1 MVISNLKAELA
12 DIDHVCT
19 TADCWSAVNKEFM
32 GITIHWLDKNDISQ
46 RRSAVLACRRVLADV
61 YKEFQIQNKIV
72 CTVTD
77 NASNFVKAFNC
88 FGESVAVT
96 DAADEAT
103 EDDASEESGPAS
115 ESSDED
121 DGIEP
126 APLSD
131 LEDPCL
137 PPHRRCMAHTLNL
150 VAKDTEK
157 VSDRL
162 QSASEARLFKGIC
175 STVWNRVKRSPKA
188 SDFVEEKLGIGF
200 VTPNETR

>member
-1 MVISNLKAELA
+1 MHC
-12 DIDHVCT
+12 D
-19 TADCWSAVNKEFM
+19 
-32 GITIHWLDKNDISQ
+32 GQ
-46 RRSAVLACRRVLADV
+46 RF
-61 YKEFQIQNKIV
+61 K
-72 CTVTD
+72 
-77 NASNFVKAFNC
+77 VKAFNC
-88 FGESVAVT
+88 FGESVAIT

-103 EDDASEESGPAS
+103 EDDASDESGPAS

-157 VSDRL
+157 VSDR
-162 QSASEARLFKGIC
+162 QYKTRARAVFSKASAL
-175 STVWNRVKRSPKA
+175 WNRVKRSPKA
-188 SDFVEEKLGIGF
+188 SDFVEEKLGLGF
-200 VTPNETR
+200 VTPNDTRWNSMFLSMQRLSKIATMIPQASLSTNP